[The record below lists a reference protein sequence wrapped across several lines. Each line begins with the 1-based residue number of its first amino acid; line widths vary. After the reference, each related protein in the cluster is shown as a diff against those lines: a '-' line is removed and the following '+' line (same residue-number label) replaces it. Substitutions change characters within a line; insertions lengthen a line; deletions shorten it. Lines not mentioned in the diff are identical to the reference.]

1 MNTADTKRSSAL
13 MKWDRGCRISLELK
27 RYPNNEETTIN
38 VLPGERTMRC
48 RLAEGPT
55 ESVPACTKLQALVYH
70 ILPPTTAI
78 TGHAICLNARTHAHA
93 RTHTD
98 TRTHARTHAHTHT
111 HSHSH
116 TLTYTHTHTYTQPQN
131 QTKRK
136 EKNSQI
142 TDSFS

>member
-78 TGHAICLNARTHAHA
+78 TCHAICLNARTHAHA

-98 TRTHARTHAHTHT
+98 TRTHARTHTHTHT
-111 HSHSH
+111 HTHTLSLSH
-116 TLTYTHTHTYTQPQN
+116 TPIHIHTHTHTHN
-131 QTKRK
+131 LKTKQK
-136 EKNSQI
+136 EKKR
-142 TDSFS
+142 TLR